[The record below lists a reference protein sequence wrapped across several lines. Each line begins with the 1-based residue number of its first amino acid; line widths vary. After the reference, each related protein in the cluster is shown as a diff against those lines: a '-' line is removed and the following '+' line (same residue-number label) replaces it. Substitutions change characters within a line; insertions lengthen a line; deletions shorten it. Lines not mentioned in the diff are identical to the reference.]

1 MTYRVRISEQAD
13 ADLRGIYEYIAFNLR
28 SAQNAARQLK
38 RLEKAIYELDTM
50 PNRYPAYKK
59 GKWERRGSVRQYD
72 IEKLKMATVLQ
83 NWNRQSRQ
91 RLVRNAPAA
100 VCCDVI
106 CLKLLKCVTQ

>member
-59 GKWERRGSVRQYD
+59 GKWEERALRCMPVDNYLVYYIPDEEEQ
-72 IEKLKMATVLQ
+72 TVEIL
-83 NWNRQSRQ
+83 RILYGRM
-91 RLVRNAPAA
+91 
-100 VCCDVI
+100 DVDHV
-106 CLKLLKCVTQ
+106 LDGADR